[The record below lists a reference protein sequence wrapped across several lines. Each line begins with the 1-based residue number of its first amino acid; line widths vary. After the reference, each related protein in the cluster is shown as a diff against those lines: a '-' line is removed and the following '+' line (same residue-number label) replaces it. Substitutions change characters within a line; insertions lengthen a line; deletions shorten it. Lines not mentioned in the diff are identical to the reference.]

1 VACVVWFTSL
11 NTVILTKH
19 EFFVKNFEQTLVQAV
34 ESNRLRRFGRLHEF
48 LWKLFLLSVRCPN
61 QFFCQNPAAS
71 SDALLACSIDAVGF
85 YMYGAASVPSMD
97 SDDYDPIAAA
107 LKEDIGK
114 GDITTEF
121 FVPEALHASGRIV
134 AHEPAVVAGTGTAA
148 EIFRRIDPATDIQI
162 VRPDGEAI
170 VAGDIVIEVRGLARS
185 ILKAERVALNF
196 LQRLCGIAT
205 LTRQFVDAVGNQ
217 PAKILDTRKTTPGLR
232 VLEKAAVVAGG
243 GVNHRSGLF
252 DMVLVKDNHLAAL
265 GGLSGF
271 ADQIRQLRKER
282 PNIRI
287 EVEADDLEQA
297 RAFVEIDGIDVILL
311 DNMEPAQIRE
321 ALALRR
327 NNIKFEASGGI
338 TLKNVRRIAATGVD
352 YISIGA
358 LTNAARAVD
367 LGLEM
372 THVHG

>member
-1 VACVVWFTSL
+1 
-11 NTVILTKH
+11 
-19 EFFVKNFEQTLVQAV
+19 
-34 ESNRLRRFGRLHEF
+34 
-48 LWKLFLLSVRCPN
+48 
-61 QFFCQNPAAS
+61 
-71 SDALLACSIDAVGF
+71 
-85 YMYGAASVPSMD
+85 MD
-97 SDDYDPIAAA
+97 TDDYDPIAAA

-148 EIFRRIDPATDIQI
+148 EIFRRIDIATDIQI
-162 VRPDGEAI
+162 ARPDGEAV

-205 LTRQFVDAVGNQ
+205 LTRQFVDAVGNH

-232 VLEKAAVVAGG
+232 ALEKAAVVAGG
-243 GVNHRSGLF
+243 GVNHRSGLY

-271 ADQIRQLRKER
+271 ADQIRRLRKER

-287 EVEADDLEQA
+287 EVEADDLEQV
-297 RAFVEIDGIDVILL
+297 RAFVEIDGIDAILL
-311 DNMEPAQIRE
+311 DNMAPAQIRE

-338 TLKNVRRIAATGVD
+338 TLKTVRRIAATGVD
-352 YISIGA
+352 FISIGA
-358 LTNAARAVD
+358 LTNAARAID
-367 LGLEM
+367 IGLEM
-372 THVHG
+372 THVQG

>member
-1 VACVVWFTSL
+1 
-11 NTVILTKH
+11 
-19 EFFVKNFEQTLVQAV
+19 
-34 ESNRLRRFGRLHEF
+34 
-48 LWKLFLLSVRCPN
+48 
-61 QFFCQNPAAS
+61 
-71 SDALLACSIDAVGF
+71 
-85 YMYGAASVPSMD
+85 MD
-97 SDDYDPIAAA
+97 PDDYDPIAAA
-107 LKEDIGK
+107 LKEDIGT

-121 FVPEALHASGRIV
+121 FVPETLHASGRIV
-134 AHEPAVVAGTGTAA
+134 THDPAVIAGTGTAA
-148 EIFRRIDPATDIQI
+148 EIFRKIDPATDIQI
-162 VRPDGEAI
+162 VSPDGEAI
-170 VAGDIVIEVRGLARS
+170 VAGDVVIEVRGLARS

-196 LQRLCGIAT
+196 LQRLCGVAT
-205 LTRQFVDAVGNQ
+205 LTRQFVDAVGNH

-232 VLEKAAVVAGG
+232 ALEKAAVVAGG

-271 ADQIRQLRKER
+271 ADQIRRLRDEQ
-282 PNIRI
+282 PNVRI

-358 LTNAARAVD
+358 LTNAAPAID

>member
-1 VACVVWFTSL
+1 M
-11 NTVILTKH
+11 
-19 EFFVKNFEQTLVQAV
+19 
-34 ESNRLRRFGRLHEF
+34 
-48 LWKLFLLSVRCPN
+48 
-61 QFFCQNPAAS
+61 NP
-71 SDALLACSIDAVGF
+71 
-85 YMYGAASVPSMD
+85 
-97 SDDYDPIAAA
+97 DDYDPIAAA
-107 LKEDIGK
+107 LKEDLGK

-148 EIFRRIDPATDIQI
+148 EVFRKIDSATDVQV
-162 VRPDGEAI
+162 VRPDGDPV
-170 VAGDIVIEVRGLARS
+170 VAGDVVIEVRGLARS

-205 LTRQFVDAVGNQ
+205 LTRQFVDAVGNH

-232 VLEKAAVVAGG
+232 ALEKAAVVAGG

-271 ADQIRQLRKER
+271 ADQIRRLRKER
-282 PNIRI
+282 PSIRI

-297 RAFVEIDGIDVILL
+297 RAFVEIEGIDVILL
-311 DNMEPAQIRE
+311 DNMVPAQIRE

-338 TLKNVRRIAATGVD
+338 TLTNVRRIAATGVD

-358 LTNAARAVD
+358 LTNGACAVD